1 METLPITEYII
12 MHRGSG
18 SSNNSSSD
26 NGQNSAQQKPRRFK
40 SVISRWIYKSK
51 HPSLRQ
57 SIVNL
62 VDEENANDQSPQHVS
77 TEELSTQERLLISNI
92 LRLRGKTADDV
103 MIPRADIFA
112 IEDTITFEKAL
123 EVMRHE
129 NHSRVPVYHTELDN
143 IIGMLHVKDLI
154 AYTGNHEEFNITNL
168 LRQPLFIAP
177 QIPILDL
184 LLQMRQHRTH
194 LGLVIDEYGSIDGLV
209 TIEDLVETIVGDIA
223 DEHDDPDVEM
233 MVERDR
239 HTLDLDARMVLEDLE
254 KHIGAFLTE
263 EENNSDIDTI
273 GGLVFRL
280 AEHVPTKGEVLTHSS
295 GLVFRVLDSDP
306 RHIRRLRMHIPNDW
320 NFPASNVPSQTDE
333 NDNSQKDL

>member
-1 METLPITEYII
+1 MTRAPITP
-12 MHRGSG
+12 
-18 SSNNSSSD
+18 NNPLSD
-26 NGQNSAQQKPRRFK
+26 QSQPLQPQKHTKFK
-40 SVISRWIYKSK
+40 SVISRWVHKNK
-51 HPSLRQ
+51 QQNLRQ

-62 VDEENANDQSPQHVS
+62 VDEENAHDQSPQHANA
-77 TEELSTQERLLISNI
+77 EELSPQEKLLISNI

-103 MIPRADIFA
+103 MVQRADIFA
-112 IEDTITFEKAL
+112 IDDTISFQKAL

-154 AYTGNHEEFNITNL
+154 AYTGKQEEFNIANL

-184 LLQMRQHRTH
+184 LLQMRLHRIH
-194 LGLVIDEYGSIDGLV
+194 LALVIDEFGSIDGLV

-223 DEHDDPDVEM
+223 DEHDEPDVQM
-233 MVERDR
+233 LIERDKR
-239 HTLDLDARMVLEDLE
+239 TLDLDARMPLEDLE

-263 EENNSDIDTI
+263 EEHNSDIDTI

-280 AEHVPTKGEVLTHSS
+280 AEHVPTKGEVMTHSC
-295 GLVFRVLDSDP
+295 GLVFRVLDADP
-306 RHIRRLRMHIPNDW
+306 RHIRRLRMHIPNEW
-320 NFPASNVPSQTDE
+320 KFPAFTQSTETTNKETPVS
-333 NDNSQKDL
+333 

>member
-1 METLPITEYII
+1 METLSVTEFIV
-12 MHRGSG
+12 MTHTPLTP
-18 SSNNSSSD
+18 NTPPPPPEHT
-26 NGQNSAQQKPRRFK
+26 QPAPAQKQAGLK
-40 SVISRWIYKSK
+40 SVLSRWVNKDK
-51 HPSLRQ
+51 HHTLRQ

-62 VDEENANDQSPQHVS
+62 VDEENAHDQSTQHTS
-77 TEELSTQERLLISNI
+77 TQELSPQERLLISNI

-103 MIPRADIFA
+103 MVPRADIFA
-112 IEDTITFEKAL
+112 IEDTITLDKVL

-129 NHSRVPVYHTELDN
+129 NHSRVPVYHNELDN
-143 IIGMLHVKDLI
+143 ITGMLHVKDLL
-154 AYTGNHEEFNITNL
+154 AYTGNPEEFNITNI

-184 LLQMRQHRTH
+184 LLQMRLHRTH

-233 MVERDR
+233 IVERDKN
-239 HTLDLDARMVLEDLE
+239 TLDLDARMDLEDLE
-254 KHIGAFLTE
+254 KRIGSFLTE
-263 EENNSDIDTI
+263 EERNSDIDTI

-295 GLVFRVLDSDP
+295 GLVFRVLDADP

-320 NFPASNVPSQTDE
+320 VVPASAETKNEEIS
-333 NDNSQKDL
+333 S